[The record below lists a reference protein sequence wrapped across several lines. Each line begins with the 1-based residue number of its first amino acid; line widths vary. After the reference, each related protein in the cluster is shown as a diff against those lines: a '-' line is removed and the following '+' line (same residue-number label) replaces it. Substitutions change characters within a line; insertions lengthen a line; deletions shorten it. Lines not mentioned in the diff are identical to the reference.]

1 MIVLLTV
8 IGAVV
13 VGGCSSA
20 GQEEVLVSSKT
31 LAYGSPVW
39 IGDAIYFLQYS
50 ENDSSGGVSAMKVRP
65 GAPAE
70 AVTVPSPDCRRP
82 AEEDPSIKAFVA
94 MSDHELGL
102 VMPCGSSFEPN
113 RSAFVRKDVR
123 GGEQTTVTPIDFG
136 GWGVAWSVASE
147 SVYSRVESCP
157 AQGMMAVGKTS
168 SECLGGAD
176 VRFPAVTASGT
187 LFFLANRCGTERAG
201 PPTTYAV
208 CRYDGAGRIT
218 SLALGVRDPWAL
230 TVSGDRIVVAGKVNG
245 QPGLWSLE
253 DDGLFRSVA
262 RGDYRGGAFTPDGT
276 RLAAT
281 LRDDGWFSTRW
292 SLRLVSVP

>member
-1 MIVLLTV
+1 MMIVLLAIV
-8 IGAVV
+8 GATAVA
-13 VGGCSSA
+13 GCSNA
-20 GQEEVLVSSKT
+20 GLGEVLASSKT

-50 ENDSSGGVSAMKVRP
+50 ANDSSGGVSAMKMRP
-65 GAPAE
+65 GEPAE
-70 AVTVPSPDCRRP
+70 AVTVQSPDCRRP
-82 AEEDPSIKAFVA
+82 AEERPSINALVA

-102 VMPCGSSFEPN
+102 VMSCGNSLEPN
-113 RSAFVRKDVR
+113 RSAFVRKDIR
-123 GGEQTTVTPIDFG
+123 GKEQTTVTPIDFG
-136 GWGVAWSVASE
+136 GWGAAWSASSD

-157 AQGMMAVGKTS
+157 SQGMKAVGKTS
-168 SECLGGAD
+168 SECVGGAD
-176 VRFPAVTASGT
+176 VRFPAVTESGT
-187 LFFLANRCGTERAG
+187 LFFLANQCGTERAG

-245 QPGLWSLE
+245 SSGLWSLE
-253 DDGLFRSVA
+253 DGLFRSLA
-262 RGDYRGGAFTPDGT
+262 KGDYRGGAFTPDGK

-292 SLRLVSVP
+292 SLRLISVP